1 MPVFTDYPTFK
12 GSSLSDLLGTISG
25 AQQFQQQQQLMPLQL
40 EKAQL
45 ELERQRQT
53 QIPEIERI
61 KSLSKQQL
69 GTEQPAITQQE
80 ELAKQAKISTE
91 KSIFDLSK
99 EKSNELNKIYSSL
112 IGHPGLVGDNVTK
125 DSAAQALH
133 EADLQAQR
141 LDLGENKDVILKAL
155 TGPLY
160 GVATKDPRKLN
171 DVLININK
179 QGMSPSERQQF
190 VSGTEKVE
198 GTDIFGNPTI
208 TRTNPYTGRKEQA
221 PLPVAQQDTSTL
233 RYRSGQSA
241 ETVKSMQGERI
252 AAKDAASAVATGLNN
267 IDTVLKYLPY
277 AATGSQSEFVSGV
290 QSVLGNLAGST
301 AEEKAASA
309 RDIIQKNI
317 ADLSLSK
324 NTALGGKFVESLKL
338 AENSLANAGKN
349 ITAIEKSM
357 EQLRPLLQHAKYY
370 QQGLENTIAKHNGDI
385 QVKQDYDNAMIKV
398 FDPNLLTAYN
408 IYKKNGAEGLN
419 KFVMESLSPS
429 ERNNPKAIA
438 AKKQE
443 LSNGLNQYQKLI
455 KGDL

>member
-1 MPVFTDYPTFK
+1 MPVFTDYPTTK
-12 GSSLSDLLGTISG
+12 QTSLGDLIGGISNI
-25 AQQFQQQQQLMPLQL
+25 QNFQQQQQLMPLQL

-53 QIPEIERI
+53 QNPEIARI
-61 KSLSKQQL
+61 QSLSRQQL
-69 GTEQPAITQQE
+69 GVEQPTITTAE
-80 ELAKQAKISTE
+80 ELAKRGIIETE

-133 EADLQAQR
+133 EADLQAGR
-141 LDLGENKDVILKAL
+141 LDLGKNKDVIIKAL

-160 GVATKDPRKLN
+160 GLATKDPKKLN
-171 DVLININK
+171 EVLININK
-179 QGMSPSERQQF
+179 QAMSPSERQAF
-190 VSGTEKVE
+190 VSGTQAVE
-198 GTDIFGNPTI
+198 GTDIAGNPTI
-208 TRTNPYTGRKEQA
+208 REKNPYTGQIVQK
-221 PLPVAQQDTSTL
+221 PLPYQGTEPM
-233 RYRSGQSA
+233 RFRPGQSA
-241 ETVKSMQGERI
+241 ETVKAMQGERV
-252 AAKDAASAVATGLNN
+252 AAKDAASAVATSLNN
-267 IDTVLKYLPY
+267 IDTVLKYLPL
-277 AATGSQSEFVSGV
+277 ASTGKESEFDSGI
-290 QSVLGNLAGST
+290 QSVVGNLAGST
-301 AEEKAASA
+301 KEEKAASA

-338 AENSLANAGKN
+338 AENSLADAGKN

-370 QQGLENTIAKHNGDI
+370 QQGLEATIAKRGGDI
-385 QVKQDYDNAMIKV
+385 QAKTDYDNAMIKV
-398 FDPNLLTAYN
+398 FDPSILTAYN
-408 IYKKNGAEGLN
+408 IYKKSGASGLN
-419 KFVMESLSPS
+419 KFVIESLPPS
-429 ERNNPKAIA
+429 EKNSPQAIA

-443 LSNGLNQYQKLI
+443 LSNGLNQYQKLV

>member
-1 MPVFTDYPTFK
+1 MPVFTDYPTTK
-12 GSSLSDLLGTISG
+12 QTSLGDLIGGISNI
-25 AQQFQQQQQLMPLQL
+25 QNFQQQQQLMPLQL

-53 QIPEIERI
+53 QNPEIARI
-61 KSLSKQQL
+61 QSLSRQQL
-69 GTEQPAITQQE
+69 GVEQPTITTAE
-80 ELAKQAKISTE
+80 ELAKRGIIETE

-133 EADLQAQR
+133 EADLQAGR
-141 LDLGENKDVILKAL
+141 LDLGKNKDVIIKAL

-160 GVATKDPRKLN
+160 GLATKDPKKLN
-171 DVLININK
+171 EVLININK
-179 QGMSPSERQQF
+179 QAMSPSERQAF
-190 VSGTEKVE
+190 VSGTQAVE
-198 GTDIFGNPTI
+198 GTDIAGNPTI
-208 TRTNPYTGRKEQA
+208 REKNPYTGQIVQK
-221 PLPVAQQDTSTL
+221 PLPYQGTEPM
-233 RYRSGQSA
+233 RFRPGQSA
-241 ETVKSMQGERI
+241 ETVKAMQGERV
-252 AAKDAASAVATGLNN
+252 AAKDAASAVATSLNN
-267 IDTVLKYLPY
+267 IDTVLKYLPL
-277 AATGSQSEFVSGV
+277 ASTGKESEFVSGI
-290 QSVLGNLAGST
+290 QSLLGNLAGST
-301 AEEKAASA
+301 KEEKAASA

-338 AENSLANAGKN
+338 AENSLADAGKN

-370 QQGLENTIAKHNGDI
+370 QQGLEATIAKRGGDI
-385 QVKQDYDNAMIKV
+385 QAKTDYDNAMIKV
-398 FDPNLLTAYN
+398 FDPSILTAYN
-408 IYKKNGAEGLN
+408 IYKKSGASGLN
-419 KFVMESLSPS
+419 KFVIESLPPS
-429 ERNNPKAIA
+429 EKNSPQAIA

-443 LSNGLNQYQKLI
+443 LSNGLNQYQKLV